1 MSDQDLEAIVMAV
14 LESSSANGNQ
24 RPERIGQRGSVRRE
38 PLIVRRRR
46 RRFKRNPL
54 RTSLRLIFLGVVI
67 LCTPLLFSVVN

>member
-38 PLIVRRRR
+38 PLVVRRRR
-46 RRFKRNPL
+46 RRFKRNRL